1 MFSSIDS
8 LILDNYQEPFFAFRP
23 GLLSNSVNKFING
36 FDGQVL
42 YSVKTN
48 PLELVLKYIYQFGIK
63 KFDVASINEIK
74 IIKNLFSDVEVYFM
88 NPVKPRYAIS
98 EAYFK
103 FGVRHFCLD
112 SIDELN
118 KITEE
123 TNFAKDLILHLRIA
137 VPNKFSKICLSEKFG
152 VSFDQAPFLL
162 RKMEKNS
169 LKIGI
174 CFHPGSQCMDVKGF
188 SIGMKLADQI
198 IEKSKVNVTYFNVGG
213 GFPSVYQNITPKDLN
228 FYFKEINNFFAKI
241 NKNKKMIL
249 VSEPG
254 RSLVSECMSLIV
266 RVQLRKDDKLYIN
279 DGVHGSLRDAGK
291 ANFAF
296 PVTLIKEKQKN
307 VLKIPFSF
315 YGPTCDSSD
324 FMKGPF
330 YLPMNIEEG
339 DYIEIR
345 QMGAYSKTMQKKF
358 NGFNFSDKT
367 IIINDEPQIK

>member
-1 MFSSIDS
+1 MFSSIDP
-8 LILDNYQEPFFAFRP
+8 LILDNYQEPFFTFQP
-23 GLLSNSVNKFING
+23 GFLSKSVNKFING

-48 PLELVLKYIYQFGIK
+48 PLELILKYIYQFGIK
-63 KFDVASINEIK
+63 RFDVASINEIK

-112 SIDELN
+112 SMDELN
-118 KITEE
+118 KIIDE
-123 TNFAKDLILHLRIA
+123 TNFAKDLILHLRIV

-152 VSFDQAPFLL
+152 ISFDQAPYLL
-162 RKMEKNS
+162 KKIEKNA
-169 LKIGI
+169 LKTGI

-188 SIGMKLADQI
+188 SIGMKLANQI
-198 IEKSKVNVTYFNVGG
+198 IEKTKVNVTYFNVGG
-213 GFPSVYQNITPKDLN
+213 GFPSVYQNMMPKKLD
-228 FYFKEINNFFAKI
+228 FYFEEINKFFSKI

-249 VSEPG
+249 ISEPG

-266 RVQLRKDDKLYIN
+266 RVQLRKNDKLYIN

-291 ANFAF
+291 ANFAH
-296 PVTLIKEKQKN
+296 PVRLINDKQKN

-315 YGPTCDSSD
+315 YGPTCDSGD
-324 FMKGPF
+324 FMRGPF

-339 DYIEIR
+339 DYIEIG

-358 NGFNFSDKT
+358 NGFNFLNK
-367 IIINDEPQIK
+367 IIIVNDEPQVT

>member
-1 MFSSIDS
+1 MFSSIDP
-8 LILDNYQEPFFAFRP
+8 LILDNYQEPFFTFQP
-23 GLLSNSVNKFING
+23 GFLSKSVNKFING

-48 PLELVLKYIYQFGIK
+48 PLELILKYIYQFGIK
-63 KFDVASINEIK
+63 RFDVASINEIK

-112 SIDELN
+112 SMDELN
-118 KITEE
+118 KIIDE
-123 TNFAKDLILHLRIA
+123 TNFAKDLILHLRIV

-152 VSFDQAPFLL
+152 ISFDQAPYLL
-162 RKMEKNS
+162 KKIEKNA
-169 LKIGI
+169 LKTGI

-188 SIGMKLADQI
+188 SIGMKLANQI
-198 IEKSKVNVTYFNVGG
+198 IEKTKVNVTYFNVGG
-213 GFPSVYQNITPKDLN
+213 GFPSVYQNMMPKNLD
-228 FYFKEINNFFAKI
+228 FYFEEINKFFSKI

-249 VSEPG
+249 ISEPG

-266 RVQLRKDDKLYIN
+266 RVQLRKNDKLYIN

-291 ANFAF
+291 ANFAY
-296 PVTLIKEKQKN
+296 PVRLINDKQKN

-315 YGPTCDSSD
+315 YGPTCDSGD
-324 FMKGPF
+324 FMRGPF

-339 DYIEIR
+339 DYIEIG

-358 NGFNFSDKT
+358 NGFNFLNK
-367 IIINDEPQIK
+367 IIIVNDEPQVT

>member
-1 MFSSIDS
+1 MFPSIDS

-23 GLLSNSVNKFING
+23 RLLSNSVSKFING

-48 PLELVLKYIYQFGIK
+48 SSELVLKSMYQFGIK

-74 IIKNLFSDVEVYFM
+74 ILKDLFTDVQLYFM

-118 KITEE
+118 KILDE
-123 TNFAKDLILHLRIA
+123 TNLAKDLILHLRIV
-137 VPNKFSKICLSEKFG
+137 VPNKFSKISLSEKFG
-152 VSFDQAPFLL
+152 VTFGQALFLL
-162 RKMEKNS
+162 KEIEKNA

-174 CFHPGSQCMDVKGF
+174 CFHPGSQCMNVKGF
-188 SIGMKLADQI
+188 CVGMELANQI
-198 IEKSKVNVTYFNVGG
+198 IEKSEVNVTYFNVGG
-213 GFPSVYQNITPKDLN
+213 GFPSAYQNMLPKGLN
-228 FYFKEINNFFAKI
+228 FYFKEINNFFSKI
-241 NKNKKMIL
+241 NRNKKMIL
-249 VSEPG
+249 ISEPG

-291 ANFAF
+291 ANFVY
-296 PVTLIKEKQKN
+296 PVRLIKNKKKN
-307 VLKIPFSF
+307 VLKAPFSF

-330 YLPMNIEEG
+330 YLPINIEEG
-339 DYIEIR
+339 DYIEIG
-345 QMGAYSKTMQKKF
+345 QMGAYSKTMQKQF
-358 NGFNFSDKT
+358 NGFNFSNKT
-367 IIINDEPQIK
+367 IIVNDELQVT